1 MKRLLIAATMLF
13 ASVASAQKAHD
24 PSDQLR
30 QVLPASVADHVL
42 ATIADARAHSLP
54 APALEQ
60 QALRLARNGTKP
72 ADVEKSVDRT
82 ANDMKKAK
90 GALEKGGHKPANDEI
105 VAGSSLMGRGVSG
118 AQVSALAKSAPSGRS
133 LAVPMYVI
141 GTLMDRGMKSDAA
154 LSKVEARLT
163 QKATDSQLTTETNAT
178 ASANRPATANQ
189 AGGLAHRPV
198 APPVGMRPATPGRP
212 ATTGRRG

>member
-1 MKRLLIAATMLF
+1 MKRLLIAATLLF
-13 ASVASAQKAHD
+13 STVASAQNSHD

-30 QVLPASVADHVL
+30 KVLPASVAEHVL

-60 QALRLARNGTKP
+60 QALRLSRNGTKP
-72 ADVEKSVDRT
+72 AVIQKAVDRS

-90 GALEKGGHKPANDEI
+90 GALVKSGHKPASDEI
-105 VAGSSLMGRGVSG
+105 VAASTLMDRGVDG

-141 GTLMDRGMKSDAA
+141 GTLMDRGMESDAA
-154 LSKVEARLT
+154 FAKISARLA
-163 QKATDSQLTTETNAT
+163 QKASDRQLTAETNAT
-178 ASANRPATANQ
+178 ASAHRPATANQ

-198 APPVGMRPATPGRP
+198 TPPVGMRPATPGRP
-212 ATTGRRG
+212 ATAGRRG

>member
-1 MKRLLIAATMLF
+1 MKRLLVAATLLF
-13 ASVASAQKAHD
+13 SAVASAQNSHD

-30 QVLPASVADHVL
+30 KVLPASVADHVL

-60 QALRLARNGTKP
+60 QALRLSRNGTKP
-72 ADVEKSVDRT
+72 AVIQKSVDRS

-90 GALEKGGHKPANDEI
+90 GALEKAGRKPKSDEI
-105 VAGSSLMGRGVSG
+105 VAASTLMDRGVDG

-141 GTLMDRGMKSDAA
+141 GTLMDRGMESDAA
-154 LSKVEARLT
+154 FAKISARLA
-163 QKATDSQLTTETNAT
+163 QKASDRQLTSETNAT
-178 ASANRPATANQ
+178 ATAHRPATANK

-198 APPVGMRPATPGRP
+198 TPPVGMRPATPGRP
-212 ATTGRRG
+212 ATTGKRG

>member
-1 MKRLLIAATMLF
+1 MKRLLIAATLLF
-13 ASVASAQKAHD
+13 STVASAQNAHD

-30 QVLPASVADHVL
+30 KVLPASVADHVL

-60 QALRLARNGTKP
+60 QALRLSRNGTKP
-72 ADVEKSVDRT
+72 AVIQKSVDRS

-90 GALEKGGHKPANDEI
+90 RVLEKSGHKPASDEI
-105 VAGSSLMGRGVSG
+105 VAASTLMDRGVDG

-141 GTLMDRGMKSDAA
+141 GTLMDRGMESDAA
-154 LSKVEARLT
+154 FAKISARLA
-163 QKATDSQLTTETNAT
+163 QKASDRQLTAETNAT
-178 ASANRPATANQ
+178 ASAHRPATANQ
-189 AGGLAHRPV
+189 AGGLSHRPV
-198 APPVGMRPATPGRP
+198 TPPVGMRPATTGRP
-212 ATTGRRG
+212 VTTGKRG